1 MATSGTTTGA
11 QDQHIAQAESE
22 GSAAK
27 RALFDLR
34 TILGGMFL
42 LYGAY
47 LTVRGLLDSQAAI
60 DQAAGVRI
68 NLWTG
73 LGALAAGAAFLTWA
87 RLRPLSVEEIV
98 EGTADEA
105 DGDPGHR

>member
-1 MATSGTTTGA
+1 MATPDAT
-11 QDQHIAQAESE
+11 QRAEAE
-22 GSAAK
+22 HDAAK

-47 LTVRGLLDSQAAI
+47 LTIRGLTDSQAAI
-60 DQAAGVRI
+60 DQAAGIRI

-87 RLRPLSVEEIV
+87 RLRPLSVEEIE
-98 EGTADEA
+98 EGTDDEP
-105 DGDPGHR
+105 DGGHR